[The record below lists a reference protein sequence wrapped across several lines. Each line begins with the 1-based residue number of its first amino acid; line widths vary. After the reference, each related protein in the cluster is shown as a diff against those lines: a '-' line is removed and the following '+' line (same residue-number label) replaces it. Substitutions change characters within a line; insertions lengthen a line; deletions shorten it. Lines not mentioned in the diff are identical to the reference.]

1 MFGKPTL
8 STGKPQSSNR
18 KRYFY
23 GWAIVG
29 IVLLVDVLWLQLG
42 RYSVVFPGELK
53 EKGKVLLAVMCGCAV
68 LYGIQ
73 HIPRYRQIC
82 LKLRYYEVANTVAW
96 FALLIVFIRATSILS
111 YLCITTDMPLVENN
125 LLRFDQIV
133 GFDWPAVYGWVQ
145 SHPAVRQILGFAYA
159 SGFWQLVAI
168 PAALGLSGRREDL
181 SMFFFLLALSSIY
194 LLVVSTPFPATSAF
208 EHFRV
213 SDTDALSSVS
223 DFSVLRNGSMRTF
236 DLQRTQGLV
245 SLPSFHT
252 ALAVI
257 FAYSLRRIRF
267 LFWPAVILDVLMIA
281 STPTQGGHYLADVL
295 SGLGLSALTIVSVT
309 FLLDREAVVQVKV
322 SARIARHATD
332 LFAALNDRVRRS

>member
-1 MFGKPTL
+1 MYGKPTL
-8 STGKPQSSNR
+8 STGKPQLSNR
-18 KRYFY
+18 KRYLY

-29 IVLLVDVLWLQLG
+29 IVLLVDVFWLQLG
-42 RYSVVFPGELK
+42 GYSVVFPDEVK
-53 EKGKVLLAVMCGCAV
+53 EKGKVLLPVICGCAV

-73 HIPRYRQIC
+73 HIPRYRQVC

-96 FALLIVFIRATSILS
+96 FVLLIVFIRATSVLS
-111 YLCITTDMPLVENN
+111 YLCITMDMPLVENS
-125 LLRFDQIV
+125 LLRFDQVI

-159 SGFWQLVAI
+159 SGFWQLIGI
-168 PAALGLSGRREDL
+168 PAVLGLLGRREDL

-208 EHFRV
+208 EHFKV

-223 DFSVLRNGSMRTF
+223 DFSVLRDGSMRTF

-257 FAYSLRRIRF
+257 FAYSLRRILF

-281 STPTQGGHYLADVL
+281 STPTQGGHYLGDVL
-295 SGLGLSALTIVSVT
+295 AGLVLSALTIVSVT
-309 FLLDREAVVQVKV
+309 FLLDREAVVQFNV
-322 SARIARHATD
+322 STRIARHATG
-332 LFAALNDRVRRS
+332 LFAALNDRLRRS